1 MPTITTTDGRTWG
14 YGRYGRLGG
23 RPVLLHHG
31 LMGNANL
38 GSPFPALGEQAGL
51 EWIIIERPGY
61 GDTPPVDMDRIFDW
75 PDLMTPVLDAL
86 GITGSFDAVGI
97 SAGAPYAYALA
108 AGLPGRVRRVAI
120 LSGVPFLG
128 AAGVLDAYP
137 KEAQAAYARY
147 VVGDDAALRAEFRTF
162 CQGIA
167 ARLGDSYDLS
177 DALASILRHDAAG
190 PAREARLQARDW
202 GFDREAVTCPVDLWH
217 SKADDM
223 VPFPAARLS
232 AEGLPGAV
240 WHVQEEPSHFSSEAS
255 LKAMVSILA
264 LAED

>member
-23 RPVLLHHG
+23 RPVLVHHG
-31 LMGNANL
+31 LIGDANL
-38 GSPFPALGEQAGL
+38 GPPWPTLGEQAGL
-51 EWIIIERPGY
+51 EWIVIERPGY
-61 GDTPPVDMDRIFDW
+61 GATPPVDMDRISDW
-75 PDLMTPVLDAL
+75 PDLMAPVLDML
-86 GITGSFDAVGI
+86 GITGPFDAVGI

-108 AGLPGRVRRVAI
+108 AGLPGRVRRVAV

-128 AAGVLDAYP
+128 AAGVLDTYP

-147 VVGDDAALRAEFRTF
+147 AEGDDAALRAEFSKF
-162 CQGIA
+162 CQDIA
-167 ARLGDSYDLS
+167 VRLGDDHDVSTP
-177 DALASILRHDAAG
+177 LASILRHEAAG

-202 GFDREAVTCPVDLWH
+202 GFDREAVTCPIDLWH
-217 SKADDM
+217 SKGDDM

-232 AEGLPGAV
+232 AQGLPGAV

-255 LKAMVSILA
+255 LKAMVNVLTH
-264 LAED
+264 AEC